1 MDTLKPEP
9 LASLGGGVSDFG
21 WCGACA
27 VELENQEQCDRRDQ
41 KGEVNPNL

>member
-9 LASLGGGVSDFG
+9 WRVLGRVSDFG

-27 VELENQEQCDRRDQ
+27 VELENREQCDRRDQ
-41 KGEVNPNL
+41 KGELNPNL